1 MRESLIGN
9 FLINKAKH
17 LTEKRKESFSPLI
30 SDNDNNS
37 DYLSNKQ
44 TKTYDK

>member
-17 LTEKRKESFSPLI
+17 LTEKRKESFSQLI
-30 SDNDNNS
+30 SDNDNS
-37 DYLSNKQ
+37 DYQSSKQ